1 MCSSRELRVRGRCML
16 VISYSFTARSSS
28 SYKHSPN
35 NEKRPSI
42 FLRRRMTSGVF
53 CVRCLRR
60 RDEMGARSFRRRS
73 FIYWNVSVG
82 RSAAADDVK
91 TVTAVERISTSCLPS
106 WEKPDNKRRHQCGLV
121 EFPFPPRPRAG
132 AAWLTLLLTAE
143 KASEKSAYWS
153 RGQPLFAPLLRH
165 KSYFRTAKWLDT
177 GDLL

>member
-1 MCSSRELRVRGRCML
+1 MRKDHR
-16 VISYSFTARSSS
+16 F
-28 SYKHSPN
+28 
-35 NEKRPSI
+35 
-42 FLRRRMTSGVF
+42 F
-53 CVRCLRR
+53 CVGEWRAAYSVYDVCG
-60 RDEMGARSFRRRS
+60 DATKWAHAAFDDVVSSIEMCR
-73 FIYWNVSVG
+73 SVG

-132 AAWLTLLLTAE
+132 ASWLTLLLTAE